1 MNENNEF
8 NASKTKL
15 NSFERRIFPFF
26 NALPH
31 DVPVDWMIPFLYI
44 IEDIQYIPYILSN
57 LTYIRL
63 REWASKIFSIFNPE
77 ITNIFFF
84 YSILGVYV
92 ILTLYIYTVF
102 FIIYKPMEEKLC
114 QRKVFGYLVQ
124 YISYSLDIF

>member
-8 NASKTKL
+8 NA
-15 NSFERRIFPFF
+15 N
-26 NALPH
+26 
-31 DVPVDWMIPFLYI
+31 
-44 IEDIQYIPYILSN
+44 IQYIPYILSN

-102 FIIYKPMEEKLC
+102 FYHL
-114 QRKVFGYLVQ
+114 QANGRYLVQ
-124 YISYSLDIF
+124 YISYSLVYNYLTLCTYICHRADFISGISNCGTVSNNIL